1 MHWAKLLSSKR
12 FRGEPTASENGRSE
26 FQKDYDRIA
35 FSRAFRRLQGKTQ
48 VHPLPDNDHVHTRL
62 THTLEVASVGR
73 SLGAQIGLDLE
84 RAGMLPI
91 GVFPQDVGSIVQAA
105 CLAHDI
111 GNPPFGHGGEE
122 AIRAWFKRNNEYMN
136 GCN

>member
-73 SLGAQIGLDLE
+73 SLGA
-84 RAGMLPI
+84 RAGFLWRRFSPAQPPI
-91 GVFPQDVGSIVQAA
+91 PGHAA
-105 CLAHDI
+105 C
-111 GNPPFGHGGEE
+111 GSCPSV
-122 AIRAWFKRNNEYMN
+122 
-136 GCN
+136 